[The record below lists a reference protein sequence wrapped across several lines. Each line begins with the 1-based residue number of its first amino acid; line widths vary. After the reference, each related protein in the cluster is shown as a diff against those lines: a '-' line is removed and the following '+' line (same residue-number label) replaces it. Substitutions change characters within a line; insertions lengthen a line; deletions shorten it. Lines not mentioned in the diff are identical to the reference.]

1 MIKNSKK
8 FCTSTTALFLV
19 VPGLIWTAHPFLALG
34 RITSNSSL
42 QAEFPIGVAIQI
54 PSDVNESEA
63 LVTSDTGSRKG
74 VEESLLGKNNGGH
87 TT

>member
-19 VPGLIWTAHPFLALG
+19 VPGLIWTAHPFLALD

-54 PSDVNESEA
+54 PSDVNDPEV
-63 LVTSDTGSRKG
+63 LVTSDAGGRKV
-74 VEESLLGKNNGGH
+74 VEESLLGKNDGGH